1 MVSFTWR
8 VVMTAVIVAALSLA
22 VGSVAEIETDAE
34 HDEVE
39 FKTEDSELIYGDLFV
54 VKKGKRAPIVL
65 LFHQAS
71 SNGRAEYAYHIPR
84 LVENG
89 YNVLVIDQ
97 RSGGNHFGGEN
108 RTVEGMRDEGV
119 SYCDAYPDL
128 EAALEFVVDQ
138 GFKGSRYAWGSSY
151 SGALVLRLGMEHPDE
166 LSGVLA
172 FSPAVGQA
180 MYPCSTSVYV
190 KNIEVPTFLAATAA
204 GVSKYRGAKKRKTRK
219 LASAAADYVDTFYI
233 ADNGIHGASMLDP
246 ERVGGDVEKHWSAV
260 LYFMKS
266 NP

>member
-1 MVSFTWR
+1 MT
-8 VVMTAVIVAALSLA
+8 VVIMTALSLA

-34 HDEVE
+34 HEEVE
-39 FKTEDSELIYGDLFV
+39 FKTEDNELIYGDLFV
-54 VKKGKRAPIVL
+54 VKKGKRAPLVL

-97 RSGGNHFGGEN
+97 RSGGSHFGGEN
-108 RTVEGMRDEGV
+108 RTVGGMGDENAG
-119 SYCDAYPDL
+119 YCDAYPDL
-128 EAALEFVVDQ
+128 EAALDYVVDA

-151 SGALVLRLGMEHPDE
+151 SGALVFRLGMEHPDE
-166 LSGVLA
+166 LSGVLV

-180 MYPCSTSVYV
+180 MYPCSTTVYIV
-190 KNIEVPTFLAATAA
+190 NNEVPAFLAATAA
-204 GVSKYRGAKKRKTRK
+204 GVSKYSGTKERKTRK
-219 LASAAADYVDTFYI
+219 LAAAAAEYVDVFYV
-233 ADNGIHGASMLDP
+233 ADNGVHGASMLDP

-260 LYFMKS
+260 LNFMKS
-266 NP
+266 HP

>member
-1 MVSFTWR
+1 MISFTWR

-22 VGSVAEIETDAE
+22 VGSVAEIEIDAE
-34 HDEVE
+34 HEEVE

-54 VKKGKRAPIVL
+54 V
-65 LFHQAS
+65 
-71 SNGRAEYAYHIPR
+71 N
-84 LVENG
+84 
-89 YNVLVIDQ
+89 
-97 RSGGNHFGGEN
+97 
-108 RTVEGMRDEGV
+108 
-119 SYCDAYPDL
+119 
-128 EAALEFVVDQ
+128 
-138 GFKGSRYAWGSSY
+138 KGSRYAWGSSY

-190 KNIEVPTFLAATAA
+190 KNIEVPSFLAATAA

-219 LASAAADYVDTFYI
+219 LAAAAADYVDTFYI
-233 ADNGIHGASMLDP
+233 ADNGVHGASMLDP
-246 ERVGGDVEKHWSAV
+246 ERVGGDVEKHWNAV